1 MDKQISRI
9 EDMELAFDRAKSAL
23 DKLESALGE
32 YSAAADDIKKLSC
45 YLNSSERL
53 LDLKADEAG
62 KLPCDLRRGVLSED
76 GIWDLLEQND
86 RLIAEM
92 KEICL

>member
-1 MDKQISRI
+1 
-9 EDMELAFDRAKSAL
+9 MELAFDRAKSAL
-23 DKLESALGE
+23 DKLESALSE
-32 YSAAADDIKKLSC
+32 YSAVADDIKKLSR

-53 LDLKADEAG
+53 LDIKADEAG
-62 KLPCDLRRGVLSED
+62 KLPCDLHRGVLSED

-86 RLIAEM
+86 SLIAEM

>member
-1 MDKQISRI
+1 
-9 EDMELAFDRAKSAL
+9 MELAFDRAKSAL
-23 DKLESALGE
+23 DKLESALSE
-32 YSAAADDIKKLSC
+32 YSAAADYIKKLSR
-45 YLNSSERL
+45 YLNSSERR

-62 KLPCDLRRGVLSED
+62 KLPFDLHRGVLSED

-86 RLIAEM
+86 RLIADM

>member
-1 MDKQISRI
+1 MDKQIKRI
-9 EDMELAFDRAKSAL
+9 EDMELAFNRAKSAL
-23 DKLESALGE
+23 DKLESALSE
-32 YSAAADDIKKLSC
+32 YSAAADDIKKLSR

-62 KLPCDLRRGVLSED
+62 KLPCDLHRGVLSED

-86 RLIAEM
+86 CLIADM